1 MAGMDE
7 GTAPVAYT
15 LTAEQERYLRVKRG
29 LDCALASLL
38 IILLSVP
45 MAVIALSLKLLS
57 PGEPVLFRH
66 RRVGENGELFELVK
80 FRSMKGGTSKYVA
93 SADLADSGAHITRFG
108 RFLRGASL
116 DELPQLFHV
125 LSGKMSLIGPRPLI
139 PQEREIHAL
148 RMAAGVYRLRP
159 GLTGWAQINGRDRV
173 TAREKAELD
182 RQYLE
187 NISFRLDWKIFWITI
202 GKVLSGADVRQEP
215 ERDGRGGTK
224 GARM

>member
-7 GTAPVAYT
+7 RAGPTAYT
-15 LTAEQERYLRVKRG
+15 LTAEQERYVRVKRG
-29 LDCALASLL
+29 LDCVMAGLL
-38 IILLSVP
+38 LVLLSVP
-45 MAVIALSLKLLS
+45 MAVIALILKISS

-66 RRVGENGELFELVK
+66 RRVGRNGELFELVK
-80 FRSMKGGTSKYVA
+80 FRSMRGGTSKYVA
-93 SADLADSGAHITRFG
+93 SADMRESPERVTRFG

-148 RMAAGVYRLRP
+148 RQAAGVYRLRP

-187 NISFRLDWKIFWITI
+187 NISFRLDWRIFWITI
-202 GKVLSGADVRQEP
+202 GKVLSGADVRP
-215 ERDGRGGTK
+215 
-224 GARM
+224 